1 MSGLLLKDFQKYKQ
15 IILAARKG
23 DYGRAIEEQFS
34 IVVHIRIPLDIRMKR
49 LHDRSFQLFGYR
61 MLNGRDL
68 YEQEK
73 KFFKKVESK
82 TEEDVKVWLANMR
95 VPVIEVD
102 GLLNVSS
109 NVDYIIKEI
118 KEEND
123 NV

>member
-1 MSGLLLKDFQKYKQ
+1 MIDHFN
-15 IILAARKG
+15 
-23 DYGRAIEEQFS
+23 F
-34 IVVHIRIPLDIRMKR
+34 
-49 LHDRSFQLFGYR
+49 FGYR

>member
-1 MSGLLLKDFQKYKQ
+1 
-15 IILAARKG
+15 
-23 DYGRAIEEQFS
+23 
-34 IVVHIRIPLDIRMKR
+34 
-49 LHDRSFQLFGYR
+49 
-61 MLNGRDL
+61 MLNGGDL

-95 VPVIEVD
+95 VSVIEVD

-109 NVDYIIKEI
+109 NVDYIIKKI
-118 KEEND
+118 KEND

>member
-1 MSGLLLKDFQKYKQ
+1 
-15 IILAARKG
+15 
-23 DYGRAIEEQFS
+23 
-34 IVVHIRIPLDIRMKR
+34 
-49 LHDRSFQLFGYR
+49 

-95 VPVIEVD
+95 VSVIEVD

-109 NVDYIIKEI
+109 NVDYIIKKI
-118 KEEND
+118 KEND

>member
-1 MSGLLLKDFQKYKQ
+1 M
-15 IILAARKG
+15 AARKG

-34 IVVHIRIPLDIRMKR
+34 IMVHIRVPLDIRMKR

-82 TEEDVKVWLANMR
+82 TEEDVKVWLAKMR

-118 KEEND
+118 KENEN
-123 NV
+123 V